1 MHLSPKGDILT
12 IVAAM
17 MWAIYSVVL
26 KKVNA
31 LGHTSIQNTKR
42 IFTWGLFFMTLSL
55 PILGLDVSMEEILI
69 PRNLLNLL
77 FLGVIACAGCFVIW
91 NHSCSILGSVRTNQ
105 YVYLNPIATIIFS
118 VIILHEKIT
127 LCIVLGTILTL
138 SSLIISEYKK
148 ES

>member
-1 MHLSPKGDILT
+1 
-12 IVAAM
+12 
-17 MWAIYSVVL
+17 
-26 KKVNA
+26 
-31 LGHTSIQNTKR
+31 
-42 IFTWGLFFMTLSL
+42 
-55 PILGLDVSMEEILI
+55 MEEILI

-91 NHSCSILGSVRTNQ
+91 NHSCFILGSVRTNQ

-118 VIILHEKIT
+118 VMILHEKIT

-138 SSLIISEYKK
+138 SGLIISEYKK